1 MSERHLQPVRFSR
14 FWVPA
19 SFLMLFAF
27 ALTGFGVLILSS
39 AGAKA
44 PAASSGPLHIMY
56 AQLKYL
62 PIALLAGLV
71 AFRVDLERLRQW
83 VWWIFGA
90 VCVLLVLVRVPG
102 IGKSVKG
109 SWRWI
114 DLGVVNLQVSDL
126 AKIALVLTLSHYLAN
141 QQRVLRPVY
150 FRWLEWSPKFPWLL
164 RGKKTFPWI
173 EPTTMAGWDFTR
185 GFLLPGLIIGAICG
199 LIAIEPDLGTM
210 ALCAVVGGVLLF
222 VSGARLFY
230 LIPTAAVMMAA
241 FAWVVYNW
249 PNRLNRVLAFMD
261 PEGYKSTLS
270 YQLWQGM
277 VAFAC
282 GGVSGEGLGQGL
294 QQRHFLPEAHTD
306 FIFSIAGEELGLVA
320 TGSVAVVF
328 CCMFLVVVT
337 NLPRAHNLYQFNV
350 CLGATLFIVLQA
362 LINMGVV
369 TGLLPTKGM
378 SLPFISYGGTN
389 LVTMFVMLG
398 LVLNCLNIWARPPEL
413 RAQEP

>member
-1 MSERHLQPVRFSR
+1 MSERHLQPVRASR

-27 ALTGFGVLILSS
+27 ALTGFGILILSS

-44 PAASSGPLHIMY
+44 PSASSGPLHIMY

-62 PIALLAGLV
+62 PIALVAGLV
-71 AFRVDLERLRQW
+71 AFRVDLERLRRW

-90 VCVLLVLVRVPG
+90 VCVLLALVRVPG

-114 DLGVVNLQVSDL
+114 DLGFFNLQVSDL
-126 AKIALVLTLSHYLAN
+126 AKVALVLALSHYLAN
-141 QQRVLRPVY
+141 QQRVLRRVY
-150 FRWLEWSPKFPWLL
+150 FQWIDWSPKFPWLL
-164 RGKKTFPWI
+164 RGKKTFPWV
-173 EPTTMAGWDFTR
+173 EPTTMAGWDFVQ
-185 GFLLPGLIIGAICG
+185 GFLFPALIIGTVCG

-210 ALCAVVGGVLLF
+210 ALCAAVSGVLLF
-222 VSGARLFY
+222 VSGVRLSY
-230 LIPTAAVMMAA
+230 LIPAGLAAVGV
-241 FAWVVYNW
+241 FSWVVYNW
-249 PNRLNRVLAFMD
+249 PNRLNRVLSFLD
-261 PEGYKSTLS
+261 PEGTKSKEG

-282 GGVSGEGLGQGL
+282 GGTTGEGLGQGL
-294 QQRHFLPEAHTD
+294 QQRYFLPEAHTD
-306 FIFSIAGEELGLVA
+306 FIFSIVGEELGFVA
-320 TGSVAVVF
+320 TAGVVACF
-328 CCMFLVVVT
+328 FGMFLVVLF
-337 NLPRAHNLYQFNV
+337 NLPKAHNLYQFNV

-389 LVTMFVMLG
+389 LVMMFVMLG
-398 LVLNCLNIWARPPEL
+398 LILNCLSIWARPPEL
-413 RAQEP
+413 RTEGA